1 MRVEYV
7 CVTCLVARM
16 PPQFELQ
23 MPSWLKWKR
32 HTWSIKTTTDN
43 EMWLKAIGLQALK
56 DNGASDAASS
66 QLQLLATRVL
76 TIVRQQQFSAVRQD
90 LAALF
95 KTGTADKDLSEE
107 ATEFWDA
114 MVIFLH
120 RRAFKL
126 ARRIALLTEAR
137 AFAKEESTS
146 PLMSALCASPRG
158 REVLDEAYVHL
169 EDCKKSNDQLA
180 VWQAALDR
188 GTLG

>member
-1 MRVEYV
+1 M

-16 PPQFELQ
+16 PPQVELQ

-114 MVIFLH
+114 MVIFLQS
-120 RRAFKL
+120 RFQV
-126 ARRIALLTEAR
+126 
-137 AFAKEESTS
+137 
-146 PLMSALCASPRG
+146 G
-158 REVLDEAYVHL
+158 
-169 EDCKKSNDQLA
+169 
-180 VWQAALDR
+180 
-188 GTLG
+188 

>member
-1 MRVEYV
+1 MLSGRI
-7 CVTCLVARM
+7 
-16 PPQFELQ
+16 
-23 MPSWLKWKR
+23 WL
-32 HTWSIKTTTDN
+32 
-43 EMWLKAIGLQALK
+43 
-56 DNGASDAASS
+56 
-66 QLQLLATRVL
+66 
-76 TIVRQQQFSAVRQD
+76 FF
-90 LAALF
+90 F
-95 KTGTADKDLSEE
+95 KTVTADKDLSEE

-126 ARRIALLTEAR
+126 ARRIDLLTEAR